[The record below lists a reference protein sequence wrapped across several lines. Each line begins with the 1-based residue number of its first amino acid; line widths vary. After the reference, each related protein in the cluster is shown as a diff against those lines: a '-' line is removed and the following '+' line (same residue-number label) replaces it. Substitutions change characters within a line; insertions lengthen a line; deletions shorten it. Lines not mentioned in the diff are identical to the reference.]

1 MAELASFL
9 PLIAIMVLFWA
20 LLIRPQQK
28 RARELRAMQSALSAG
43 DEVVLTSG
51 IFGQVAETA
60 DSHVLVEVADG
71 VRLKV
76 ARGAIGQVL
85 PKEGQS
91 GASAAGPEENE

>member
-51 IFGQVAETA
+51 IFGQVAETT
-60 DSHVLVEVADG
+60 DTHVLVEVADG
-71 VRLKV
+71 VRLRV

-91 GASAAGPEENE
+91 GIAAGPEENE